1 MTITTTQPIIRE
13 NSVDKFNVKLNQFEG
28 PFDLLLSL
36 IAKHELEVTALSL
49 HIVTDDFLQYIK
61 NQGSEWDLDEA
72 TEFLVIA
79 ATLLDL
85 KTARLLPSGEVED
98 EEDIARLEARD
109 LLFARLMQYKA
120 FKDVSFWLNDQLSI
134 ESKRFARSVSL
145 EPQFANLLP
154 EVLLGLGPNE
164 LARLAA
170 KAMEVKT
177 IPSISLS
184 HLHAPAVSVREQAGI
199 IVERLRRVGATT
211 FRSLISG
218 VEVPVVVARFLA
230 ILELFRES
238 QITLEQESPLADLY
252 IRWVGT
258 EQGEIELTDEFD
270 SDTRLSLVK
279 DAENGGGAR
288 WRMKLK

>member
-1 MTITTTQPIIRE
+1 MLFR
-13 NSVDKFNVKLNQFEG
+13 SEG

-36 IAKHELEVTALSL
+36 IAKHELEVTALAL
-49 HIVTDDFLQYIK
+49 HIVTDDFLSYIK
-61 NQGSEWDLDEA
+61 NQGSEWDLNEA

-120 FKDVSFWLNDQLSI
+120 FKEVSVWINDQFNL
-134 ESKRFARSVSL
+134 EAKRYPRSVSL

-154 EVLLGLGPNE
+154 EVLLGLGPHE

-170 KAMEVKT
+170 RALESKN
-177 IPSISLS
+177 IPAISLA

-199 IVERLRRVGATT
+199 IVERLRKVGTAT
-211 FRSLISG
+211 FRSLITG
-218 VEVPVVVARFLA
+218 VEIPVVVARFLA

-238 QITLEQESPLADLY
+238 QITLEQEAPLQDLY
-252 IRWVGT
+252 IKWVGQS
-258 EQGEIELTDEFD
+258 EGDIELTDEFD
-270 SDTRLSLVK
+270 SETSPTEDNVIHLDIK
-279 DAENGGGAR
+279 HD
-288 WRMKLK
+288 

>member
-1 MTITTTQPIIRE
+1 MTMTTTQPIIRE

-36 IAKHELEVTALSL
+36 IAKHELEVTALAL

-61 NQGSEWDLDEA
+61 NQGSQWDLDEA

-120 FKDVSFWLNDQLSI
+120 FKDVSIWLNDQLSI

-230 ILELFRES
+230 VLELFKES

-252 IRWVGT
+252 IRWVGS

-270 SDTRLSLVK
+270 SDTKLSLVA
-279 DAENGGGAR
+279 DTNNEEVQDGE
-288 WRMKLK
+288 

>member
-1 MTITTTQPIIRE
+1 MTMTTTQPIIHE
-13 NSVDKFNVKLNQFEG
+13 NSVDKFNVKLNQYEG

-36 IAKHELEVTALSL
+36 IAKHELEVTALAL

-61 NQGSEWDLDEA
+61 NQGSDWDLDEA

-120 FKDVSFWLNDQLSI
+120 FKDVSIWLNDQLSI

-230 ILELFRES
+230 VLELFRES
-238 QITLEQESPLADLY
+238 QVTLEQESPLADLY
-252 IRWVGT
+252 IRWVGS

-270 SDTRLSLVK
+270 SDSKLSLVK
-279 DAENGGGAR
+279 DTETEEVLDGES
-288 WRMKLK
+288 K

>member
-1 MTITTTQPIIRE
+1 MTTATKEPIVVE
-13 NSVDKFNVKLNQFEG
+13 NSADKFNVKLNQFEG

-36 IAKHELEVTALSL
+36 IAKHELEVTALAL
-49 HIVTDDFLQYIK
+49 HVVTDDFLQYIK
-61 NQGSEWDLDEA
+61 NQGSTWDIDET

-120 FKDVSFWLNDQLSI
+120 FKDVSFWLNEQLGT

-184 HLHAPAVSVREQAGI
+184 HLHAPTVSVREQAGI
-199 IVERLRRVGATT
+199 IVERLRRVGSTT

-218 VEVPVVVARFLA
+218 VEVPVIVARFLA

-238 QITLEQESPLADLY
+238 QVTLEQESPLADLY
-252 IRWVGT
+252 IRWIGS
-258 EQGEIELTDEFD
+258 EQGEVQVTAEFD
-270 SDTRLSLVK
+270 ESTTHLNLEVVQD
-279 DAENGGGAR
+279 EQ
-288 WRMKLK
+288 

>member
-1 MTITTTQPIIRE
+1 MTITTTQPIIHE

-36 IAKHELEVTALSL
+36 IAKHELEVTALAL

-61 NQGSEWDLDEA
+61 NQGSDWDLDEA

-120 FKDVSFWLNDQLSI
+120 FKDVSIWLNDQLSI

-230 ILELFRES
+230 VLELFRES
-238 QITLEQESPLADLY
+238 QVTLEQESPLADLY
-252 IRWVGT
+252 IRWVGS

-270 SDTRLSLVK
+270 SDTKLSLVK
-279 DAENGGGAR
+279 DTETEEVLDGE
-288 WRMKLK
+288 

>member
-1 MTITTTQPIIRE
+1 MTTATKEPIVVE
-13 NSVDKFNVKLNQFEG
+13 NSADKFNVKLNQFEG

-36 IAKHELEVTALSL
+36 IAKHELEVTALAL

-61 NQGSEWDLDEA
+61 NQGSTWDLDET

-120 FKDVSFWLNDQLSI
+120 FKDVSFWLNEQLGT

-177 IPSISLS
+177 IPAISLS
-184 HLHAPAVSVREQAGI
+184 HLHAPTVSVREQAGI
-199 IVERLRRVGATT
+199 IVERLRRVGSTT

-218 VEVPVVVARFLA
+218 VEIPVIVARFLA

-252 IRWVGT
+252 IRWIGS
-258 EQGEIELTDEFD
+258 EQGEVQVTAEFD
-270 SDTRLSLVK
+270 ESSTQVNLEVVQD
-279 DAENGGGAR
+279 EQ
-288 WRMKLK
+288 

>member
-1 MTITTTQPIIRE
+1 MTMTTTEPIIRE

-252 IRWVGT
+252 IRWVGA

-270 SDTRLSLVK
+270 SDTKLSLVK
-279 DAENGGGAR
+279 DAENGEVLHGE
-288 WRMKLK
+288 

>member
-1 MTITTTQPIIRE
+1 MTMTTTQPIIRE

-36 IAKHELEVTALSL
+36 IAKHELEVTALAL

-61 NQGSEWDLDEA
+61 NQGSDWNLDEA

-120 FKDVSFWLNDQLSI
+120 FKDVSIWLNDQLSI

-218 VEVPVVVARFLA
+218 VEISVVVARFLA
-230 ILELFRES
+230 VLELFRES

-270 SDTRLSLVK
+270 SETKLSLVK
-279 DAENGGGAR
+279 DIEIEEVQDGE
-288 WRMKLK
+288 

>member
-1 MTITTTQPIIRE
+1 MTITSSAPIKE
-13 NSVDKFNVKLNQFEG
+13 QDSVDKFNVKLSQFEG
-28 PFDLLLSL
+28 PFDLLLTL
-36 IAKHELEVTALSL
+36 IAKHELEVTALAL

-61 NQGSEWDLDEA
+61 NQGSEWDLNET

-120 FKDVSFWLNDQLSI
+120 FKDVSYWLNVQLSV
-134 ESKRFARSVSL
+134 EAKRYPRSVSL

-170 KAMEVKT
+170 RAMEVKT
-177 IPSISLS
+177 IPTISLS
-184 HLHAPAVSVREQAGI
+184 HLHASTVSVREQAGI
-199 IVERLRRVGATT
+199 IVERLRRVGAST
-211 FRSLISG
+211 FRSLITG
-218 VEVPVVVARFLA
+218 VEIPVVIARFLA

-238 QITLEQESPLADLY
+238 QITLEQESPLADLF
-252 IRWVGT
+252 IRWVGA
-258 EQGEIELTDEFD
+258 EQGEIVVTDEFD
-270 SDTRLSLVK
+270 AELEKDSISEEKSDN
-279 DAENGGGAR
+279 E
-288 WRMKLK
+288 

>member
-1 MTITTTQPIIRE
+1 MTITTSQPIIRE

-252 IRWVGT
+252 IRWVGA

-270 SDTRLSLVK
+270 SDTKLSLVK
-279 DAENGGGAR
+279 DAENGEVLHGE
-288 WRMKLK
+288 

>member
-1 MTITTTQPIIRE
+1 MTMTTTQPIIRE

-36 IAKHELEVTALSL
+36 IAKHELEVTALAL

-61 NQGSEWDLDEA
+61 NQGSDWNLDEA

-120 FKDVSFWLNDQLSI
+120 FKDVSIWLNDQLAV

-218 VEVPVVVARFLA
+218 VEISVVVARFLA
-230 ILELFRES
+230 VLELFRES

-270 SDTRLSLVK
+270 SETKLSLVK
-279 DAENGGGAR
+279 DIEIEEVQDGE
-288 WRMKLK
+288 

>member
-1 MTITTTQPIIRE
+1 MTMTTTQPIIHE

-36 IAKHELEVTALSL
+36 IAKHELEVTALAL

-61 NQGSEWDLDEA
+61 NQGSDWDLDEA

-120 FKDVSFWLNDQLSI
+120 FKDVSIWLNDQLSI

-230 ILELFRES
+230 VLELFRES
-238 QITLEQESPLADLY
+238 QVTLEQESPLADLY
-252 IRWVGT
+252 IRWVGS

-270 SDTRLSLVK
+270 SDTKLSLVK
-279 DAENGGGAR
+279 DTETEEVPDGES
-288 WRMKLK
+288 K

>member
-1 MTITTTQPIIRE
+1 MTMTTTEPIIRE

-154 EVLLGLGPNE
+154 EILLGLGPNE

-230 ILELFRES
+230 VLELFRES

-252 IRWVGT
+252 IRWVGA

-270 SDTRLSLVK
+270 SDTKLSLVK
-279 DAENGGGAR
+279 DVENEEVLDGE
-288 WRMKLK
+288 

>member
-1 MTITTTQPIIRE
+1 MTMTTTQPIIRE

-36 IAKHELEVTALSL
+36 IAKHELEVTALAL

-61 NQGSEWDLDEA
+61 NQGSQWDLDEA

-120 FKDVSFWLNDQLSI
+120 FKDVSIWLNDQLSI

-230 ILELFRES
+230 VLELFRES

-252 IRWVGT
+252 IRWVGS

-270 SDTRLSLVK
+270 SDTKLSLV
-279 DAENGGGAR
+279 AETNNEEVQDGE
-288 WRMKLK
+288 

>member
-184 HLHAPAVSVREQAGI
+184 HLHEPAVSVREQAGI

-252 IRWVGT
+252 IRWVGA

-270 SDTRLSLVK
+270 SDTKLSLVK
-279 DAENGGGAR
+279 DAENGEVLHGE
-288 WRMKLK
+288 